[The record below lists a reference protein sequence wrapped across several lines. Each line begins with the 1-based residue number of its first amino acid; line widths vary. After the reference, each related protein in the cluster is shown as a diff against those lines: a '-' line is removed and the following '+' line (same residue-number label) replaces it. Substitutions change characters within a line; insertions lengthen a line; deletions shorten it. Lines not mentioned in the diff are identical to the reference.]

1 MLSDLIQYFT
11 KTDDSSIDNQ
21 DMWDLTEYL
30 EYVRDYTRNEDIKK
44 AIENEVINHKD
55 SFYEIFEYGF
65 DENMYLNDMHLGD
78 AIDTVYENTLVTT
91 LLSTVIP
98 TSSFDVRFED
108 IEIGWMLSCNND
120 EKDRYSLKEYNAY
133 KIERKVD
140 KIINNFILGELKD
153 FADGDGYIDD
163 YSAETM
169 RVIVSHIKFLN
180 KSQARKIRKA
190 YAKDNDVRALFNELN
205 FHMYNGELLIIE
217 MYCIEEMGYNGF
229 FDMSTVYCGLD
240 SLRYKHFKTDFK
252 NGDNE
257 KFTKHL
263 SKLNRVFESIGYQ
276 PDYHS
281 SLFRKILKEHTCS
294 KQEVIL

>member
-11 KTDDSSIDNQ
+11 KTDDFSIDDQ

-30 EYVRDYTRNEDIKK
+30 EYVRDYTRNEDIKE
-44 AIENEVINHKD
+44 AIENRVINHKD

-65 DENMYLNDMHLGD
+65 NENMYLNDMHLGD
-78 AIDTVYENTLVTT
+78 AIDMVYENTLVTT

-108 IEIGWMLSCNND
+108 IEIGWMLSND
-120 EKDRYSLKEYNAY
+120 EKDIYSLKEYNAY

-140 KIINNFILGELKD
+140 KIINNFILGELKG
-153 FADGDGYIDD
+153 FADAEGYIDD
-163 YSAETM
+163 YSAESM

-190 YAKDNDVRALFNELN
+190 YAKDIDVRALFNELS
-205 FHMYNGELLIIE
+205 FYMYNGELLTIE
-217 MYCIEEMGYNGF
+217 MHCIEEMGYNGF
-229 FDMSTVYCGLD
+229 FDMSNVYCGLD
-240 SLRYKHFKTDFK
+240 SLRYEYFKTDFK
-252 NGDNE
+252 NEDNE
-257 KFTKHL
+257 KFVKHL
-263 SKLNRVFESIGYQ
+263 NKLNRVFKSIGYQ
-276 PDYHS
+276 PDYHEA
-281 SLFRKILKEHTCS
+281 LFKKIMKTHICS